1 MRFIAI
7 TFLLI
12 NGLNGFA
19 QLSIDSISYKNDLA
33 IFRKALEETHPSL
46 YRFTSKEK
54 FDSLFDLTASNLSPE
69 TTELDFFR
77 SIAKIMSLVREGHS
91 FVRPTESISST
102 INDKNLFP
110 FQVLVEDS
118 FLTIKNSRS
127 KELAYLEGAKIDS
140 INGQSVPSILKLL
153 SESTCTVSAFNTSGL
168 KSRLSLYDNFALAF
182 YYFIDTTASFHI
194 NYRTESTAKPISLK
208 IEGTNTDLS
217 GTVYPKLPPEPKPP
231 FTLQID
237 QQNSLAT
244 IRISTF
250 AYWMADKKIKDYSR
264 FFKETFA
271 TLQSQ
276 KIKNLIIDVRGN
288 RGGEEMLAA
297 EFLTY
302 LIDHEFSI
310 YKYCRTKM
318 LDFDFT
324 NSLPNSKKVSLSK
337 GNYQNDGEEY
347 FMKKA
352 DFLKSFT
359 PQTKLHFGGSVYI
372 ISNGVC
378 ASACNTFLSLVK
390 THRVG
395 LIVGQESGGA
405 FEDVDGRQRISF
417 TLPYS
422 NIFVSY
428 PAWSM
433 KLNTSGGDSNRG
445 VIPDYE
451 IKPTVDNGIDEEKQ
465 FTLGLINQKLK

>member
-1 MRFIAI
+1 MRFITI

-33 IFRKALEETHPSL
+33 IFRKALEETHPAL

-54 FDSLFDLTASNLSPE
+54 FDSLFDLTASKFSPE

-77 SIAKIMSLVREGHS
+77 SIAQIMSLIREGHS
-91 FVRPTESISST
+91 FVRPPESISST

-127 KELAYLEGAKIDS
+127 KEFEYLEGAKIDS
-140 INGQSVPSILKLL
+140 MNGQSVPSILKLL

-168 KSRLSLYDNFALAF
+168 KSRLSLYDNFSLAY
-182 YYFIDTTASFHI
+182 YYFIDTAASFRIH
-194 NYRTESTAKPISLK
+194 YFTESTAEPIALK
-208 IEGTNTDLS
+208 IEGINSNLS
-217 GTVYPKLPPEPKPP
+217 GSVYPELPPEPKPP
-231 FTLQID
+231 FSLQID

-264 FFKETFA
+264 FFNETFS
-271 TLQSQ
+271 TLKRK
-276 KIKNLIIDVRGN
+276 KIQNLIIDIRGN

-297 EFLTY
+297 ELLTY

-310 YKYCRTKM
+310 YKYCMAKT

-324 NSLPNSKKVSLSK
+324 NSLPNSKKVTLSR
-337 GNYQNDGEEY
+337 GNYQIDGEGY
-347 FMKKA
+347 VMKKA
-352 DFLKSFT
+352 TFLKSYR
-359 PQTKLHFGGSVYI
+359 PKTKLKFRGSVYI
-372 ISNGVC
+372 ISNGIC
-378 ASACNTFLSLVK
+378 ASACNTFLALAK
-390 THRVG
+390 THGVG
-395 LIVGQESGGA
+395 IIVGQESGGA
-405 FEDVDGRQRISF
+405 FKDVDGRQRTSF
-417 TLPYS
+417 TLPFSQIY
-422 NIFVSY
+422 VSY
-428 PAWSM
+428 PVWSM
-433 KLNTSGGDSNRG
+433 KLNTRGGDSTRG

-451 IKPTVDNGIDEEKQ
+451 IKPTVDKGIDEEME
-465 FTLGLINQKLK
+465 FTFELISQKLE